1 MIIIGEKINGSIPGI
16 KQYITTQNN
25 RRIRELAIRQTE
37 AGADYL
43 DICAGTASAHEAG
56 TLKWLI
62 AQVQD
67 AVDTPLCIDSP
78 DAEVLE
84 KMLTLTKKPGLLNSA
99 ALEKGKCDLLFPL
112 ISDTQWQIIVQT
124 TDDDGVPEDAE
135 NRIKIADAILDK
147 AARYS
152 VKPEQIHIDPLL
164 TAISANNQSMVV
176 FTEAVRGIRKL
187 SPKLKI
193 TAAISNLS
201 FGMPLRQV
209 INQHF
214 YAVAAFLGLDSAI
227 LDPCSRELYTSRLV
241 MDALLG
247 KDRLC
252 RRFTNAYRKGMTGR
266 KKPDC

>member
-16 KQYITTQNN
+16 KQYITTQNS
-25 RRIRELAIRQTE
+25 RRIRELAIKQTE

-43 DICAGTASAHEAG
+43 DICAGTAAAHEAG

-78 DAEVLE
+78 DAE
-84 KMLTLTKKPGLLNSA
+84 
-99 ALEKGKCDLLFPL
+99 
-112 ISDTQWQIIVQT
+112 
-124 TDDDGVPEDAE
+124 

-147 AARYS
+147 AARYG

-252 RRFTNAYRKGMTGR
+252 RRFTNAYRKGMTGH

>member
-1 MIIIGEKINGSIPGI
+1 
-16 KQYITTQNN
+16 
-25 RRIRELAIRQTE
+25 
-37 AGADYL
+37 
-43 DICAGTASAHEAG
+43 
-56 TLKWLI
+56 
-62 AQVQD
+62 
-67 AVDTPLCIDSP
+67 
-78 DAEVLE
+78 
-84 KMLTLTKKPGLLNSA
+84 MLTLTKKPGLLNSA

-112 ISDTQWQIIVQT
+112 ISGTQWQIIVQT
-124 TDDDGVPEDAE
+124 TDDGGVPEDAE
-135 NRIKIADAILDK
+135 NRIKITDAILDK
-147 AARYS
+147 AARYG

-252 RRFTNAYRKGMTGR
+252 RRFTNAYRKGMTGH